1 MARCAQRLERRAGMR
16 VGRASQLQPVTL
28 GPHMVPS
35 KGPTLTGHEPSSP
48 GSGEIE
54 EMKDVARSIPKHVLV
69 CLWCSQRPLPP
80 HSLQNL
86 RSRPCSQMRPCMHF
100 FIPLHF
106 PQRVAFSS
114 AAAAFASAAAAFSA
128 GVFFAGAALFFACL
142 FAAGAPPMGSL
153 PAVKRT
159 AGFQPDLLHAL
170 TRNQHKMPFFGMAF
184 AVFW

>member
-1 MARCAQRLERRAGMR
+1 MHGKARSVAHVTTAMARCAQRLERRAGMR
-16 VGRASQLQPVTL
+16 VGRASQLQPVAL

-114 AAAAFASAAAAFSA
+114 AAAAFASAAAAFASA
-128 GVFFAGAALFFACL
+128 AAAF
-142 FAAGAPPMGSL
+142 SL
-153 PAVKRT
+153 PASFLPAPLSSLPASLAR
-159 AGFQPDLLHAL
+159 AL
-170 TRNQHKMPFFGMAF
+170 QAPSPSPPSAPPPPSS
-184 AVFW
+184 